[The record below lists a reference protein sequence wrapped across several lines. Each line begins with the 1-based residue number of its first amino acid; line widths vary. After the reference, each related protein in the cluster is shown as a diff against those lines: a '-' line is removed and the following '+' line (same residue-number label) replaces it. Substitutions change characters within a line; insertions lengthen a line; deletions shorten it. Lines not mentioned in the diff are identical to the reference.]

1 MSRLLVWCRALMLE
15 MSLWAQRRSWPVP
28 AAIRGAVRPLLARA
42 NERTRPVSLDE
53 WSRPLV
59 SGAGRDCSMAPL
71 TLEPTV
77 PCAPSDSRTGPMRAC
92 TSPVLRCVVA
102 TPFLDV
108 GGLDRVAALLA
119 RGLPLHGIE
128 TTIVH
133 TATDERRHS
142 GTGDAL
148 HLDGV
153 RVVELSAH
161 DGQRWFKANR
171 PDVISM
177 HGAPDWLVAQAA
189 EADIPIIETLH
200 GAHSFFNRETWSGE
214 QLRSEKIAGFVAV
227 SELVRR
233 QYMKANPSYLSNRIV
248 TIPNG
253 VDNQHISF
261 RDRARA
267 REWLGL
273 RDEFLFVSLARYDM
287 QKNTFGLVRAF
298 SDVALA
304 CPGAHLLVAGRVDD
318 INYFEQVRRLRDG
331 LPSASRI
338 NLRGNCPDAS
348 TVLAAADAFVLDSFF
363 EGWSLAS
370 MEALFAGLPV
380 VMSEVG
386 GAREQVGENGSRGFV
401 VGNPLGDPE
410 AVDWHS
416 ISRARFQRQVNHNAL
431 VEALC
436 TVYADRDRWRKARDD
451 LRAESTLRFS
461 ADVCLQRHAEVLRRA
476 AARERLLSLASFPES
491 VTSAGTRRPTP
502 TGTAAVC

>member
-1 MSRLLVWCRALMLE
+1 
-15 MSLWAQRRSWPVP
+15 
-28 AAIRGAVRPLLARA
+28 
-42 NERTRPVSLDE
+42 
-53 WSRPLV
+53 
-59 SGAGRDCSMAPL
+59 
-71 TLEPTV
+71 
-77 PCAPSDSRTGPMRAC
+77 MRAC

-128 TTIVH
+128 TTVVH
-133 TATDERRHS
+133 TVTGERRHS

-148 HLDGV
+148 QLDGV
-153 RVVELSAH
+153 QVVELSAH

-189 EADIPIIETLH
+189 EDDIPIIETLH
-200 GAHSFFNRETWSGE
+200 GAHSFFNRETWPGE
-214 QLRSEKIAGFVAV
+214 QLRSEKITGFVGV

-233 QYMKANPSYLSNRIV
+233 QYMKANPRYPSDRII

-253 VDNQHISF
+253 VDTQHISF
-261 RDRARA
+261 RDRTRA

-318 INYFEQVRRLRDG
+318 ISYFEQVRRLRDAV
-331 LPSASRI
+331 PSASRI
-338 NLRGNCPDAS
+338 HLRGNCPDAA

-410 AVDWHS
+410 AVDWHR
-416 ISRARFQRQVNHNAL
+416 ISRARFERHVNHNAL

-436 TVYADRDRWRKARDD
+436 AIYADRNRWRRARDD
-451 LRAESTLRFS
+451 LRVESTMRFS
-461 ADVCLQRHAEVLRRA
+461 ADVCLQRHAEVLKRA
-476 AARERLLSLASFPES
+476 AARERLLSQASFPES
-491 VTSAGTRRPTP
+491 VTNGGTRRPNP
-502 TGTAAVC
+502 TGTAPVC